1 MKKAIIYALLAVGCC
16 WLASCKKETSIE
28 NANVAAG
35 NFTAV
40 INGVPWS
47 AAASQEQ
54 ATIIRGL
61 INITGVSVGNQEIS
75 ISITDTVT
83 GVYTLNAQ
91 TPSIGVYGSA
101 DSSDLYA
108 YSTSQSPDTS
118 KAGGTVTIAA
128 IDTVNKTVTG
138 TFAFKVYR
146 TYDGQGK
153 TIASGVFQQIPY
165 TTTLPAGD
173 PHDTVTA
180 AIDGGDWDA
189 ESIQASTL
197 DGSLTLVGASADGSQ
212 SVALIFPDYASPGN
226 YPLTSNS
233 AIPSYLAVYD
243 EVVNGA
249 NTANSGTSGS
259 ITILSNN
266 TSTMRMTGT
275 FQFSTNDP
283 AVATSDHTI
292 TNGYF
297 SVYYG
302 Q

>member
-1 MKKAIIYALLAVGCC
+1 MKKAIIYTLLAAGC
-16 WLASCKKETSIE
+16 WWISSCKKETSIE
-28 NANVAAG
+28 NGNVAAG

-47 AAASQEQ
+47 AASSQEQ

-61 INITGVSVGNQEIS
+61 INITGVSVDNQEIS
-75 ISITDTVT
+75 ISITDTVPGT
-83 GVYTLNAQ
+83 YVLSAQ
-91 TPSIGVYGSA
+91 TPSIAVYGSA

-108 YSTSQSPDTS
+108 YSTSQSPDTT
-118 KAGGTVTIAA
+118 KAGGTVTISM

-146 TYDGQGK
+146 TFDGHGK
-153 TIASGVFQQIPY
+153 TITSGVFEQIPY
-165 TTTLPAGD
+165 TTSLPAGSHD
-173 PHDTVTA
+173 DTVTA

-189 ESIQASTL
+189 ESIQASAL
-197 DGSLTLVGASADGSQ
+197 DGTLSLVGASANGSQ
-212 SVALIFPDYASPGN
+212 SVALIFPDYASPGT
-226 YPLTSNS
+226 YALTSSS
-233 AIPSYLAVYD
+233 AIPSYVAVYD
-243 EVVNGA
+243 EVSNGA
-249 NTANSGTSGS
+249 NTASPGTSGS
-259 ITILSNN
+259 ITILTNN

-275 FQFSTNDP
+275 FQFSTDDP
-283 AVATSDHTI
+283 NVAASQHSI